1 MRPSALRVAAAHQAK
16 QAKKWKN
23 LPKGWTDESVRKFW
37 DKLTA
42 AAPEHKVTECIDK
55 MTGKFSNP
63 GAFCGGL
70 ADWMIPGWRQEV
82 AKKKREEKAKGKKA
96 RLDFVEFYKAR
107 DGKWYLEASGDP
119 ERDAGDSIGPFRNAM
134 EAVSFAERL
143 YGPGMS
149 SEVDESGTASPP
161 WNPTD
166 PRHIRLAG
174 EKESGC
180 NCGCGKCGPSQ
191 DNFLSLERFAGML
204 SR

>member
-1 MRPSALRVAAAHQAK
+1 MRPSALRVAAAHQDK

-37 DKLTA
+37 DKLTV

-82 AKKKREEKAKGKKA
+82 AKKKREEKAKDKKA
-96 RLDFVEFYKAR
+96 
-107 DGKWYLEASGDP
+107 G
-119 ERDAGDSIGPFRNAM
+119 
-134 EAVSFAERL
+134 
-143 YGPGMS
+143 
-149 SEVDESGTASPP
+149 
-161 WNPTD
+161 
-166 PRHIRLAG
+166 
-174 EKESGC
+174 GC
-180 NCGCGKCGPSQ
+180 NCGCGKCGPSP

-204 SR
+204 SG